1 MSNFKEMVKV
11 RKGMV
16 EAILLPYLDIEDLI
30 RFGGLSTDCRRFLDP
45 KDKRHINYYLLFNQV
60 DNGISKDAF
69 NECYTWKMVLEVW
82 LDFFG

>member
-30 RFGGLSTDCRRFLDP
+30 RFGGLSTDCRRFVDL
-45 KDKRHINYYLLFNQV
+45 KIKTYQLLP
-60 DNGISKDAF
+60 S
-69 NECYTWKMVLEVW
+69 L
-82 LDFFG
+82 